1 MSELIRREDALKAVE
16 ANRQVAVITQSVCT
30 TAGQAEMWRFRIG
43 AHQCDLDDIVALPAI
58 GTCKDCANGHPHG
71 PDIRCAYLWE
81 ILMHVEDASSIFRA
95 DPSLVG
101 PDDFCS
107 LYKEAK
113 ADA

>member
-1 MSELIRREDALKAVE
+1 MSDLIRREDALGA
-16 ANRQVAVITQSVCT
+16 AQSVVDSVQIDPFWERE
-30 TAGQAEMWRFRIG
+30 ARKEYLGQRQG
-43 AHQCDLDDIVALPAI
+43 ARMVMDALRALPAI

>member
-1 MSELIRREDALKAVE
+1 MSELIRREDALKAIE
-16 ANRQVAVITQSVCT
+16 ARAYDLESTDSIN
-30 TAGQAEMWRFRIG
+30 TAYGCRLGGDVVR
-43 AHQCDLDDIVALPAI
+43 ALPAI